1 MRPASGERAPLKATA
16 LSPLRER
23 RVFERI
29 VEHVRGGILSGRLK
43 PGDRLPPER
52 ALVREFR
59 MGRGAVREAFR
70 ILEESALIRI
80 RPGKG
85 GGAFVGTGTTRA
97 VTRSLGDLLRFGG
110 LSVDHITEARLGL
123 ERLII
128 DTVALRAGAGDLERL
143 AESVERAAHLFT
155 DGRRAEQ
162 TEEDFNFHVLLAEAT
177 GNALYP
183 LFIRSVVEFMEPIVW
198 RTGVSDAL
206 RRHTLAAHRSIVGH
220 LRRGDTAAAKRELS
234 LHLLEIHARIG
245 GHGRRRRRLGKD
257 LQEA

>member
-1 MRPASGERAPLKATA
+1 M
-16 LSPLRER
+16 
-23 RVFERI
+23 
-29 VEHVRGGILSGRLK
+29 
-43 PGDRLPPER
+43 
-52 ALVREFR
+52 
-59 MGRGAVREAFR
+59 
-70 ILEESALIRI
+70 
-80 RPGKG
+80 
-85 GGAFVGTGTTRA
+85 
-97 VTRSLGDLLRFGG
+97 
-110 LSVDHITEARLGL
+110 DHITEARLGL